1 MALEFISLVLSQSGR
16 GSWFLSFLLCF
27 MSWLV
32 VPVVTFAEVK
42 LEVLHFDS
50 RHSLENYM
58 YYLFLRVWTCQI
70 ESGHTLLHF
79 LYRRGTEVR

>member
-1 MALEFISLVLSQSGR
+1 MTLEYISLVLSQSGR
-16 GSWFLSFLLCF
+16 GSRFLSFCMYI

-50 RHSLENYM
+50 RHSLENYI
-58 YYLFLRVWTCQI
+58 Y
-70 ESGHTLLHF
+70 S
-79 LYRRGTEVR
+79 

>member
-1 MALEFISLVLSQSGR
+1 MTLEYISLVLSQSGR
-16 GSWFLSFLLCF
+16 GSRLSFCMYF

-50 RHSLENYM
+50 RHSLENYI
-58 YYLFLRVWTCQI
+58 Y
-70 ESGHTLLHF
+70 S
-79 LYRRGTEVR
+79 